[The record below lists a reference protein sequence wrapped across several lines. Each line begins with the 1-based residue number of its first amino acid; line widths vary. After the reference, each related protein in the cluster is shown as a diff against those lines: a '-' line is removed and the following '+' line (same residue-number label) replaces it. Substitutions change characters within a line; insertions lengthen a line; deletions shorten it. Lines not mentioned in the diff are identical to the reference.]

1 MEDIVII
8 SSIKEQEKKTESSP
22 NHKSPLKPIQEIQVK
37 IDKLQLDVSSM
48 KRDISIILDHI
59 NYQEKQKARGWWY

>member
-1 MEDIVII
+1 MEDLVHI
-8 SSIKEQEKKTESSP
+8 SVIKEQENGP

-48 KRDISIILDHI
+48 KRDIRIIMDAVNHQ
-59 NYQEKQKARGWWY
+59 QEQVKKGYWF

>member
-22 NHKSPLKPIQEIQVK
+22 NHKSPLKPIDQMRVK
-37 IDKLQLDVSSM
+37 IDKLQLDVDCI
-48 KRDISIILDHI
+48 KRDIRIIMDAVNHQ
-59 NYQEKQKARGWWY
+59 QEQVKKGYWW

>member
-22 NHKSPLKPIQEIQVK
+22 NHKSPLKPIDQMRVK
-37 IDKLQLDVSSM
+37 IDKLQLDVDCI
-48 KRDISIILDHI
+48 KKDIRIIMDAVNHQ
-59 NYQEKQKARGWWY
+59 QEQVKKGYWW